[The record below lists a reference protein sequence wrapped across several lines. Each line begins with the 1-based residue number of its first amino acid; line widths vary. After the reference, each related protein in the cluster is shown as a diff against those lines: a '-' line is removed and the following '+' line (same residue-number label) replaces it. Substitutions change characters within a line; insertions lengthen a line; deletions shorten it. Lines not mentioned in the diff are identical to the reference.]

1 MLLSMYSLF
10 LKEIRSF
17 LSSFLGYII
26 IIVFLVVMG
35 LFLWVLPTDFN
46 ILDFGYADVDGLFII
61 APFIFLFLVPA
72 ITMRSFADENKSGT
86 IELLY
91 IRPISDL
98 QIILAKYF
106 ASFTLVILSLIPTLV
121 YYFSVWQ
128 LGFPQGNIDSGGFWG
143 SFIGLLLLGAAFV
156 SIGVFASSLSE
167 NQVVSFIVAILISA
181 FLYLGFE
188 FIYSFDL
195 FGDIDLFIKSLGMNA
210 HYSSISRG
218 VIDTR
223 DLVYFLS
230 VISLFLFLTNFVIAR
245 RKW

>member
-1 MLLSMYSLF
+1 MYSLF

-46 ILDFGYADVDGLFII
+46 ILDFGYANVDGLFII

-72 ITMRSFADENKSGT
+72 ITMRSFADENKTGT

-91 IRPISDL
+91 TSPISDF

-106 ASFTLVILSLIPTLV
+106 ASFTLVILSLIPTLI
-121 YYFSVWQ
+121 YYFSVRQ

-143 SFIGLLLLGAAFV
+143 SFIGLLLLGATFV

-167 NQVVSFIVAILISA
+167 NQVVSFIAAILISA

-188 FIYSFDL
+188 FIYSLDL
-195 FGDIDLFIKSLGMNA
+195 FGGIDLFIKSLGMNS

-230 VISLFLFLTNFVIAR
+230 VISLFLFLTNFIIAK

>member
-1 MLLSMYSLF
+1 MYSLF

-26 IIVFLVVMG
+26 IVVFLVVMG
-35 LFLWVLPTDFN
+35 IFLWVLPTDFN
-46 ILDFGYADVDGLFII
+46 ILNFGYANVDGLFII

-72 ITMRSFADENKSGT
+72 ITMRSFADENKTGT

-91 IRPISDL
+91 TRPISDL
-98 QIILAKYF
+98 QIILSKDL
-106 ASFTLVILSLIPTLV
+106 ASFVLVILSLLPTLV
-121 YYFSVWQ
+121 YYFSIWQ
-128 LGFPQGNIDSGGFWG
+128 LGFPQGNIDSGGFIG
-143 SFIGLLLLGAAFV
+143 SFIGLLFLGASFV
-156 SIGVFASSLSE
+156 SIGIFASSLSE
-167 NQVVSFIVAILISA
+167 NQVVAFIVAILISA

-188 FIYSFDL
+188 FIYSLDL
-195 FGDIDLFIKSLGMNA
+195 FGGIDLFIRSLGMSA

-218 VIDTR
+218 VIDSR

>member
-1 MLLSMYSLF
+1 MYSLF

-26 IIVFLVVMG
+26 IVVFLVVMG

-46 ILDFGYADVDGLFII
+46 ILNFGYANVDGLFII

-72 ITMRSFADENKSGT
+72 ITMRSFADENKTGT

-91 IRPISDL
+91 TRPISDL
-98 QIILAKYF
+98 QIILSKYF
-106 ASFTLVILSLIPTLV
+106 ASFVLVVLSLLPTLV
-121 YYFSVWQ
+121 FYFSIWQ
-128 LGFPQGNIDSGGFWG
+128 LGFPQGNIDSGGFLG
-143 SFIGLLLLGAAFV
+143 SFIGLLFLGATFV
-156 SIGVFASSLSE
+156 SIGIFASSLSE
-167 NQVVSFIVAILISA
+167 NQVVAFIVAILISS

-188 FIYSFDL
+188 FIYSLDL
-195 FGDIDLFIKSLGMNA
+195 FGGIDLFIRSLGMSA

-230 VISLFLFLTNFVIAR
+230 AISLFLFLTNFVIAR

>member
-1 MLLSMYSLF
+1 MYSLF

-35 LFLWVLPTDFN
+35 LFLWMLPTDFN
-46 ILDFGYADVDGLFII
+46 ILDFGYANVDGLFII
-61 APFIFLFLVPA
+61 APFIFLFLIPA
-72 ITMRSFADENKSGT
+72 ITMRSFADENKAGT

-91 IRPISDL
+91 TRPISDL

-143 SFIGLLLLGAAFV
+143 SFIGLLLLGATFV

-188 FIYSFDL
+188 FIYSLDL
-195 FGDIDLFIKSLGMNA
+195 FGGIDLFIKSLGMNS

-230 VISLFLFLTNFVIAR
+230 LIGLFLFLTNFVIAK